1 MPTCGSIPLR
11 VWILAS
17 ASVTLRP
24 IKSAQKASSPM
35 GAPATLKPRVAT
47 LIPLK
52 QAGATEWRGGSNK
65 EHLSRLRS
73 RLRVALASAANAVRT
88 VTVQAHEGG
97 MGLSR
102 IVHTSGALAMDTS
115 FQHVLE
121 SEVESE
127 GAEGA
132 AHAHTFRTRDCLNNV
147 VNDKEAGAF
156 NSVKEVHERGQLRA
170 APLHCIK
177 NGLSRDCVEAVAEVQ
192 FEDGEPFLSEGSQGV
207 AECLRSAL
215 GQARL

>member
-65 EHLSRLRS
+65 
-73 RLRVALASAANAVRT
+73 
-88 VTVQAHEGG
+88 VQAHEGG
-97 MGLSR
+97 VGQSR
-102 IVHTSGALAMDTS
+102 IVGQLQGQVAVVGERSQYHTSGALAMDTS

>member
-1 MPTCGSIPLR
+1 
-11 VWILAS
+11 
-17 ASVTLRP
+17 
-24 IKSAQKASSPM
+24 
-35 GAPATLKPRVAT
+35 
-47 LIPLK
+47 
-52 QAGATEWRGGSNK
+52 
-65 EHLSRLRS
+65 
-73 RLRVALASAANAVRT
+73 
-88 VTVQAHEGG
+88 
-97 MGLSR
+97 
-102 IVHTSGALAMDTS
+102 MDTS